1 MSGTFPSTPYPSS
14 MRLRTIQP
22 SLVSVSHSLKR
33 QTRSR
38 GGQRWGF
45 ALEYHNRTRAEMAQL
60 VSFAIAQRG
69 QYETFSFVPATI
81 GNPQSAVSGTPLC
94 NGATASGRSVTTD
107 GWAISSTVMKAGDF
121 IKFASHAKVY
131 MLTADVTT
139 NGSGE
144 ATIAIEPALYSAV
157 ANNEA
162 LTVSSVPFTVAFGA
176 DTHEIA
182 LGLGGVFD
190 WSCELVESP

>member
-1 MSGTFPSTPYPSS
+1 MSGTFPTTPAPSAMS
-14 MRLRTIQP
+14 LRSIQP

-45 ALEYHNRTRAEMAQL
+45 ALQYRNRTRAQMAEL
-60 VSFAIAQRG
+60 ISFAIAQQG
-69 QYETFSFVPATI
+69 QYGTFTYVPTTL
-81 GNPQSAVSGTPLC
+81 GNPQATVTGTPLC
-94 NGATASGRSVTTD
+94 AGATASGRSVTTD
-107 GWAISSTVMKAGDF
+107 GWAISSTVMLAGDF
-121 IKFASHAKVY
+121 IKFAGHAKVY

-144 ATIAIEPALYSAV
+144 ATLAIEPALYSDV

>member
-1 MSGTFPSTPYPSS
+1 
-14 MRLRTIQP
+14 
-22 SLVSVSHSLKR
+22 
-33 QTRSR
+33 
-38 GGQRWGF
+38 
-45 ALEYHNRTRAEMAQL
+45 
-60 VSFAIAQRG
+60 
-69 QYETFSFVPATI
+69 
-81 GNPQSAVSGTPLC
+81 
-94 NGATASGRSVTTD
+94 
-107 GWAISSTVMKAGDF
+107 MKAGDF

-139 NGSGE
+139 DGSGE
-144 ATIAIEPALYSAV
+144 ATLAIEPALYSAV

-162 LTVSSVPFTVAFGA
+162 LTVSSVPFTVAFSA